1 MDRTKLIKYAIA
13 CGGEYDDIIKAIN
26 EGMNVDNVSVEGINA
41 ITIYDEAY
49 PKELLELKFPPFVLF
64 YKGNLELL
72 KEDKIGIVGSR
83 NPSDYSKRATSKIAT
98 FTSDVVV
105 SGLAKGIDTT
115 AHSCASRTIAVLG
128 CGIDYVYP
136 LDNKYLFYIL
146 SNSKNGL
153 ILSEYPGLT
162 KPLGYHFPFRNRI
175 ISALSHTLYVM
186 ECKQK
191 SGTMTTVN
199 EALELGR
206 NVEVLPFDVFADKE
220 IYNNTLISEGAQI
233 IKL

>member
-1 MDRTKLIKYAIA
+1 MHRTKLIKYAIA

-26 EGMNVDNVSVEGINA
+26 EDMNVDDISIEGINA
-41 ITIYDEAY
+41 ITIYDETY
-49 PKELLELKFPPFVLF
+49 PRELLELKYPPFVLF

-72 KEDKIGIVGSR
+72 KKSKVGVVGSR
-83 NPSDYSKRATSKIAT
+83 NPCEYSVKATEKIASIT
-98 FTSDVVV
+98 TDVVV
-105 SGLAKGIDTT
+105 SGLAKGIDAT
-115 AHSCASRTIAVLG
+115 AHLFASEGIAVLG

-136 LDNKYLFYIL
+136 LDNKHLFDCL

-186 ECKQK
+186 ECSKV
-191 SGTMTTVN
+191 SGTMTTIS

-206 NVEVLPFDVFADKE
+206 NVEVLPFDVFADKK
-220 IYNNTLISEGAQI
+220 IYNNTLISQGAQI